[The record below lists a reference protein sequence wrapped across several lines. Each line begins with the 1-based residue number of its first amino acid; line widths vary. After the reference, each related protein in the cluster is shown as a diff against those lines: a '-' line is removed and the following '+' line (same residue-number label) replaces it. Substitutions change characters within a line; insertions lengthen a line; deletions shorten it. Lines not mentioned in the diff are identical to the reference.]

1 MKLDINLNKPD
12 WSRALVLKALLAV
25 VVFQVLI
32 LAGEYINSV
41 YPIWFGKEIRLKT
54 IPVDPRS
61 MFRGNYARLNY
72 DITNIPLPAINEG
85 KSFRQHT
92 TIYVSLKENDKGLY
106 ELAGARLEKPKEGIF
121 IRGRLQYRHW
131 FFDNDRSGDIK
142 YGIEAFFAPK
152 ERALQLERDLRNG
165 GIAVVMVASN
175 GKATLKDVI
184 PIPKE

>member
-1 MKLDINLNKPD
+1 MKIDMNFIKPGRN
-12 WSRALVLKALLAV
+12 RALLLKALLAV
-25 VVFQVLI
+25 IVFQVLI
-32 LAGEYINSV
+32 LAGEYLNSV
-41 YPIWFGKEIRLKT
+41 YPIWFGQEIRLKT

-72 DITNIPLPAINEG
+72 DITSVPLPVVNKGEAL
-85 KSFRQHT
+85 RQHT
-92 TIYVSLKENDKGLY
+92 TIYVSLKENDQGIY
-106 ELAGARLEKPKEGIF
+106 ELAGTSLTKPKDGIF
-121 IRGRLQYRHW
+121 MRGRLQSRRW
-131 FFDNDRSGDIK
+131 FFDSGRNQDIK

>member
-1 MKLDINLNKPD
+1 MKLEINLNKPS
-12 WSRALVLKALLAV
+12 WNRALLLKALLAV
-25 VVFQVLI
+25 VVFQALI

-72 DITNIPLPAINEG
+72 DITSVPLPVLKEG
-85 KSFRQHT
+85 ETLRQHT

-106 ELAGARLEKPKEGIF
+106 ELAGTSLEKPEQGMF
-121 IRGRLQYRHW
+121 IRGRLQERHW
-131 FFDNDRSGDIK
+131 LFNLGSNHVIN

-184 PIPKE
+184 PSPKE